1 MILTR
6 KVTFSVL
13 LCIFAV
19 LQFACRRD
27 RDDAA
32 DTDTS
37 LAQQY
42 SSIEQSSN
50 ELNNLIVE
58 VVDKDTVTSLKTE
71 GTLTP
76 SVLYSKTIKGDTLIV
91 QLDFGNSNTLSLDQK
106 LRRGRIII
114 RVLKNKMWA
123 SAETQDY
130 FLNDI
135 SIKGTRTFVRSSLFE
150 ADIES
155 STTITFSDGSTVSET
170 ASREIVLTEGMY
182 TQDDL
187 NDDVFSMTGSATGK
201 NKNGVFA
208 VEITSPLKI
217 ARSCANII
225 SGAIQIVPEK
235 KLPRNIDFGNGDCD
249 NLVTL
254 SIGKYSK
261 IIALK

>member
-1 MILTR
+1 MFLTR
-6 KVTFSVL
+6 KSSFAVL
-13 LCIFAV
+13 LCAIAAV
-19 LQFACRRD
+19 QFSCRRD
-27 RDDAA
+27 REGLA

-50 ELNNLIVE
+50 ELNNLIAE
-58 VVDKDTVTSLKTE
+58 VIDKDTITSLKTE
-71 GTLTP
+71 GTSSPDWYYT
-76 SVLYSKTIKGDTLIV
+76 KTIQNDTVTV

-114 RVLKNKMWA
+114 HVLKNKTWA

-135 SIKGTRTFVRSSLFE
+135 SIQGTRTFVRSSLFE

-155 STTITFSDGSTVSET
+155 STTITFADGSTVSET
-170 ASREIVLTEGMY
+170 ASREILQTEGMY
-182 TQDDL
+182 TQNDRS
-187 NDDVFSMTGSATGK
+187 DDVFSMTGSATGT
-201 NKNGVFA
+201 NASGVFA

-225 SGAIQIVPEK
+225 SGSIQIVPEK
-235 KLPRNIDFGNGDCD
+235 KLPRSINFGNGDCD

>member
-1 MILTR
+1 MFLTR
-6 KVTFSVL
+6 KVIFSAL
-13 LCIFAV
+13 LCTFAV

-50 ELNNLIVE
+50 ELNNLIAE
-58 VVDKDTVTSLKTE
+58 VIDKDSVTSLKTE
-71 GTLTP
+71 GTSSP
-76 SVLYSKTIKGDTLIV
+76 SVLYTKTIKGDTLIV
-91 QLDFGNSNTLSLDQK
+91 QLDFGNNNTLSLDQK
-106 LRRGRIII
+106 IRRGRIII
-114 RVLKNKMWA
+114 RVLKNKTWA

-135 SIKGTRTFVRSSLFE
+135 SINAKRTFVRSSSYE
-150 ADIES
+150 ATIAS
-155 STTITFSDGSTVSET
+155 STTINFTDGNTVSET
-170 ASREIVLTEGMY
+170 ANRQLLQTEGMY
-182 TQDDL
+182 TQNDPS
-187 NDDVFSMTGSATGK
+187 DDVFSMTGSSTGT
-201 NKNGVFA
+201 NANGVFA

-217 ARSCANII
+217 AKSCANII
-225 SGAIQIVPEK
+225 SGTIKIVLEK